1 MTFRARLTISA
12 AVAVAIS
19 IALASLT
26 AYVVVRGDLQDQID
40 SSLRDRAFNLR
51 HGHQTTV
58 HDPTIKQDRTS
69 ATLALATTFL
79 RAC

>member
-26 AYVVVRGDLQDQID
+26 AYVIVRKDRKSVV
-40 SSLRDRAFNLR
+40 
-51 HGHQTTV
+51 
-58 HDPTIKQDRTS
+58 
-69 ATLALATTFL
+69 
-79 RAC
+79 